1 MASASVL
8 EKYAVYVY
16 KSTKCVITK
25 CVVAINTMLQA
36 DVEKVCVYEGHDNAL
51 RLLHKTNGC
60 Q

>member
-1 MASASVL
+1 MHGLNAFS

-16 KSTKCVITK
+16 KSTKCV
-25 CVVAINTMLQA
+25 VATNTMLQA
-36 DVEKVCVYEGHDNAL
+36 DVQKVCVLEGHDHAL